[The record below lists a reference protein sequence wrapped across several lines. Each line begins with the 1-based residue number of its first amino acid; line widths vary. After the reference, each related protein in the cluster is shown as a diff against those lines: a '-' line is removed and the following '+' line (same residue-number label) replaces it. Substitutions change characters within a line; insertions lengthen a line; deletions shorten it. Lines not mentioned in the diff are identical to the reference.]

1 MILRPRPEPVPEGSN
16 RFAPGALVRHKRY
29 GYRGVVAAVDLCCEA
44 DDKWYLSNQTQ
55 PPREQPWYHVLVH
68 GGAHATYAAES
79 NLEPELAP
87 APIVHPLV
95 GALFSGFDGERYE
108 RNDTP
113 WPPA

>member
-1 MILRPRPEPVPEGSN
+1 VILRPRPEPVPEGSN

-68 GGAHATYAAES
+68 GGSETYVAEE
-79 NLEPELAP
+79 NLELDPSGEE
-87 APIVHPLV
+87 VTHPYV
-95 GALFSGFDGERYE
+95 TRVFSMFIKGRYH
-108 RNDTP
+108 RFCPN
-113 WPPA
+113 